1 MLQYWYS
8 FIIMHL
14 GDVMKNIQTNLLSAF
29 ESSGL
34 TYDELARRT
43 NLPKSALYRY
53 INGDT
58 EKIPIDR
65 FQSICYELKVDASS
79 LLGWK
84 DQPLTQE
91 ARNDIGLIYPD
102 EADIIKA
109 YRSLPAPGKQY
120 VQQQLVAA
128 RLMYG
133 EKPADSAAADK

>member
-1 MLQYWYS
+1 ML
-8 FIIMHL
+8 L

-34 TYDELARRT
+34 TYDELAKRT

-65 FQSICYELKVDASS
+65 FQAICHELKIDAGS

-84 DQPLTQE
+84 DLPTKDPVADVLQV
-91 ARNDIGLIYPD
+91 RKDIGLISPD
-102 EADIIKA
+102 EADLIKT